1 MLGLLRH
8 EVPQLGFG
16 NLRRYDAVIGIFGVR
31 LVIHSTGIPRDQMR
45 RESAASLAQPQAAV
59 PEVAHWRERGLGRD
73 QNVKFR
79 HHQHGKNAGR
89 DRRERRAHWGGSG
102 GSKEAPAPVR
112 GGHED
117 RKSTRLNSSPYIASR
132 IPYS

>member
-59 PEVAHWRERGLGRD
+59 PDAAHWRERGLGGD
-73 QNVKFR
+73 QNVKFP
-79 HHQHGKNAGR
+79 HTQQGNIGR
-89 DRRERRAHWGGSG
+89 
-102 GSKEAPAPVR
+102 APWMEKRWQDV
-112 GGHED
+112 
-117 RKSTRLNSSPYIASR
+117 
-132 IPYS
+132 